1 MAMKH
6 QDIIDFIRGLYQTT
20 EFIPLHEPKFIGN
33 EKAYLIDCIDS
44 TFVSSVGKYVD
55 RFEQMMADYTGA
67 KYAVATVNGTAAL
80 HIALKLVGVSQGEEV
95 ITQPLSFVATCNA
108 ISYCGA
114 KPVFVDVDR
123 DTLGMS
129 PDSLRSFLSA
139 HTTQTSTVC
148 INKTTSRKISAV
160 VPMHTF
166 GHPCRIDEIAKIC
179 EEFGIPLIE
188 DAAESLGSYYQG
200 RHTGTFGKLAAFSF
214 NGNKTITTG
223 GGGMIITDDEA
234 IALRAK
240 HITTT
245 AKQPHPFEFV
255 HDEIG
260 YNYRLP
266 NINAALGCAQMEN
279 LTRLLENKRAIASSY
294 ADFFGS
300 LLNVNFV
307 AEPTQSTSNYWLN
320 ALVLGNKQAR
330 DVFLEE
336 LNEAGVMSRP
346 VWRLMN
352 ELPMFHDC
360 QSSDLSDAKW
370 LEERVVNIPSSPIW
384 L

>member
-1 MAMKH
+1 MGMMH
-6 QDIIDFIRGLYQTT
+6 QDIVDFIRSLYKTE
-20 EFIPLHEPKFIGN
+20 EFIPLHEPKFFGN
-33 EKAYLIDCIDS
+33 EKAYVIDCIDS
-44 TFVSSVGKYVD
+44 TYVSSVGKYVD

-80 HIALKLVGVSQGEEV
+80 HVALKLVGVSQGDEV
-95 ITQPLSFVATCNA
+95 ITQPLSFIATCNA

-129 PDSLRSFLSA
+129 PDSLHSFLSINA
-139 HTTQTSTVC
+139 TQTSVGC
-148 INKTTSRKISAV
+148 MNKATGRKISAI

-166 GHPCRIDEIAKIC
+166 GHPCRIDEIAMVS
-179 EEFGIPLIE
+179 EEFDIPLIE
-188 DAAESLGSYYQG
+188 DAAESLGSFYQG

-234 IALRAK
+234 LAKRAK

-245 AKQPHPFEFV
+245 AKQPHPYEFI

-266 NINAALGCAQMEN
+266 NLNAALGCAQMES
-279 LTRLLENKRAIASSY
+279 LPRLLKSKRSIALAY
-294 ADFFGS
+294 AEFFS
-300 LLNVNFV
+300 ASNITFV
-307 AEPTQSTSNYWLN
+307 KEPAQANSNCWLN
-320 ALVLGNKQAR
+320 ALILEDKQAR
-330 DVFLEE
+330 DIFLIK

-346 VWRLMN
+346 IWRLMN
-352 ELPMFHDC
+352 ELAMFHDC
-360 QSSDLSDAKW
+360 QSSDLSNAKW
-370 LEERVVNIPSSPIW
+370 LEERIVNIPSSARVQ
-384 L
+384 